1 MNTTETT
8 INVRYF
14 RTLINFAN
22 EQRETPRTLYDY
34 IKENDVDLDEII
46 ESVKNDFCDLDDIF
60 NGYTFSRDGYFYN
73 SDNYLIADDTDNV
86 IHIDDANFCQ
96 YDEVFIE
103 RDIVEVYI
111 SRRNTAYW
119 SEYRAENHAYYYDGT
134 YYSDL
139 SDHDLVYDC
148 NGEIQHIDDVYY
160 WESDGEYHT
169 EEEET
174 DIYVND
180 YHHDKKT
187 YSVNFTDSPRYFIGF
202 EIEKED
208 INVKESLYISDFNEA
223 CPNWKKERDGSLDD
237 ESGFELISPKFELSP
252 DNIRQHI
259 ESNKT
264 LLSHVNAQKS
274 TACGG
279 HINVS
284 ELNKT
289 GAQLFDEIKGYT
301 PLFYALYHKRVDKN
315 YCKGKK
321 NSDLKEEND
330 KYQAIKIHD
339 NRVEFRIVSA
349 VPNIDTLIWRT
360 RLIEFILSNK
370 TDNVKEAF
378 FKANTSPL
386 KELLQEMYPDN
397 YDVLI
402 NRLVKFTLQ
411 FENINVN
418 EN

>member
-1 MNTTETT
+1 METIET

-22 EQRETPRTLYDY
+22 EQSETPRTLYDY
-34 IKENDVDLDEII
+34 IKDNDADLDFII
-46 ESVKNDFCDLDDIF
+46 KSVESDFCDLDDIF
-60 NGYTFSRDGYFYN
+60 NDYTFSRDGYFYN
-73 SDNYLIADDTDNV
+73 ADNYVIADDTDNV

-96 YDEVFIE
+96 YDEVYIE
-103 RDIVEVYI
+103 RDVVEVYI

-119 SEYRAENHAYYYDGT
+119 SEYRAENCAYYYDGT

-139 SDHDLVYDC
+139 DDHDLVHDC
-148 NGEIQHIDDVYY
+148 NGEIRHIDDVYF

-174 DIYVND
+174 EIYVND

-187 YSVNFTDSPRYFIGF
+187 YSVNFTDTPASFIGF

-208 INVKESLYISDFNEA
+208 INVKESLYISDFKDS

-237 ESGFELISPKFELSP
+237 NSGFELISPKFELCP
-252 DNIRQHI
+252 DKIRQHI
-259 ESNKT
+259 ESNPT

-386 KELLQEMYPDN
+386 KELLQEMYSDN

>member
-8 INVRYF
+8 IDVNYLRS
-14 RTLINFAN
+14 LINFAN
-22 EQRETPRTLYDY
+22 KQGEKPRTLFDY
-34 IKENDVDLDEII
+34 IKENDAELDEII
-46 ESVKNDFCDLDDIF
+46 ESVKNYFCDLDDIL

-73 SDNYLIADDTDNV
+73 QDNYVIADDTDNV
-86 IHIDDANFCQ
+86 IHIEDANYCQ
-96 YDEVFIE
+96 YDEVYIE

-111 SRRNTAYW
+111 SRRNTEYW
-119 SEYRAENHAYYYDGT
+119 SEYRADNCAYYYDGT

-139 SDHDLVYDC
+139 SDHDLVIMHD
-148 NGEIQHIDDVYY
+148 GGIRHIDDVYY
-160 WESDGEYHT
+160 WESDGEYHY

-174 DIYVND
+174 EIYVND
-180 YHHDKKT
+180 YHHDPNT

-208 INVKESLYISDFNEA
+208 KDVKESLYISDFNEA

-237 ESGFELISPKFELSP
+237 DSGFELISPKFELSP
-252 DNIRQHI
+252 DNIRKHI

-264 LLSHVNAQKS
+264 LLNHVNAQKS
-274 TACGG
+274 TSCGG

-284 ELNKT
+284 ESEKS
-289 GAQLFDEIKGYT
+289 GAELFDEVKGYT

-330 KYQAIKIHD
+330 KYQAIKIHS
-339 NRVEFRIVSA
+339 NRIEFRIVSA
-349 VPNIDTLIWRT
+349 VPNLNTLIWRA
-360 RLIEFILSNK
+360 RLIEFILNNK